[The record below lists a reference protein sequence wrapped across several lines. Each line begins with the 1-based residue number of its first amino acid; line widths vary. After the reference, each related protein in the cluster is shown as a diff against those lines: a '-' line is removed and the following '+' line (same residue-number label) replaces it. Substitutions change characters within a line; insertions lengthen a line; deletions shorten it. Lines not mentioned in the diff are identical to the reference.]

1 MKTFKVLAAVVALG
15 SSISAHAYQINDE
28 YVGSKDH
35 GYGDVIGDVSKFDVK
50 GIDVSVSGTVLTV
63 DVYTNFV
70 NNVGIFN
77 NNVTSTTLSQ
87 KKGIAFGDLFLSS
100 SWNPYGDADTGYK
113 EDRHRT
119 GTKWTYGFSLDDRW
133 SSTGGEGALYE
144 LNGATNYEN
153 AYLSNDYIN
162 GRYATYRH
170 GQEVAVKTDSATVTS
185 VGSGSWL
192 VDTVNG
198 KVSFTF
204 DIAGTDLVKGDEI
217 AFHWGMTCG
226 NDTIEGKVPFSV
238 PEPGALALM
247 GLGLAAVGLRRRK
260 QAA

>member
-15 SSISAHAYQINDE
+15 SSVSAFAYQINDE
-28 YVGSKDH
+28 YVGKDH
-35 GYGDVIGDVSKFDVK
+35 GYGDVIGDASKFDVK
-50 GIDVSVSGTVLTV
+50 GIDVSVAGTMLTV

-70 NNVGIFN
+70 NHVGVFN
-77 NNVTSTTLSQ
+77 NYVTDTALSQ

-100 SWNPYGDADTGYK
+100 SWTPNGDADTGYL
-113 EDRHRT
+113 EDRHST

-133 SSTGGEGALYE
+133 STVGGDGALYE
-144 LNGATNYEN
+144 LNGAANRDN
-153 AYLSNDYIN
+153 AYLSNNFIN
-162 GRYATYRH
+162 GTYANYRH
-170 GQEVAVKTDSATVTS
+170 GQEVAVKTGSSNVTS

-204 DIAGTDLVKGDEI
+204 DIAGTDLVNGDEI